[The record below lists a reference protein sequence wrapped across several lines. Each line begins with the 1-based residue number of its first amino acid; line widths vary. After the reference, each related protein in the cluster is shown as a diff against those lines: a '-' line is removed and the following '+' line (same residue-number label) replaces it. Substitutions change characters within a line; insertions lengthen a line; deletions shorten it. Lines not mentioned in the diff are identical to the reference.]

1 MKKNEVR
8 DFLDTAFRNT
18 ELQVLRNIIDRNVV
32 WLKEIERYG
41 ICVFAMGYR
50 NEMDIKTSPSRRLFC
65 SDIEFALAALSIKET
80 SVSMSKVN
88 ITNISSEISY
98 ENVSK
103 VYIAKG
109 QLMDE
114 CRLKFIFRIGKK
126 HYGFEGEITDEKL
139 AEYDCV
145 ETTFLTSTQQ

>member
-1 MKKNEVR
+1 MKKNEIR
-8 DFLDTAFRNT
+8 DFLDIAFRNT

-41 ICVFAMGYR
+41 ICVFAISYTNDVDR
-50 NEMDIKTSPSRRLFC
+50 KTSASRRLFC
-65 SDIEFALAALSIKET
+65 SDIEFAIAALSIKDT
-80 SVSMSKVN
+80 SASMSKVN
-88 ITNISSEISY
+88 ITNNSSEISY
-98 ENVSK
+98 ENVAK

-114 CRLKFIFRIGKK
+114 CGLKFIFRIGGK
-126 HYGFEGEITDEKL
+126 HYGFEGEVTDEKL

-145 ETTFLTSTQQ
+145 EITFFPSIQH

>member
-8 DFLDTAFRNT
+8 DFIDTAFRNT
-18 ELQVLRNIIDRNVV
+18 ELQVLRNTIDRNFV
-32 WLKEIERYG
+32 WIKEIERYG
-41 ICVFAMGYR
+41 ICVFAMGYI
-50 NEMDIKTSPSRRLFC
+50 NEVDIKTSPSRRLFC
-65 SDIEFALAALSIKET
+65 SDIEFAIAALSISDT

-88 ITNISSEISY
+88 IMNNSSEISY
-98 ENVSK
+98 EKVSK

-114 CRLKFIFRIGKK
+114 CGLKFIFRIGEK

-145 ETTFLTSTQQ
+145 ETTFFPSIQQ